1 MTKRYQSRGSI
12 STRITRLVKMSTLGA
27 KIAAAYVTHKSRA
40 IFSNASRK
48 EELNREF
55 EIKSATQV
63 VETLGQMRG
72 VMMKLGQ
79 MAGYLDDGIPEN
91 VKQTL
96 GTLWNSVPPMSRELA
111 RSTLETQIQA
121 PLEDVFSS
129 FDLDPIAAASIGQ
142 VHRAITKSGKA
153 VAVKIQYP
161 DAASTMAADL
171 ANSDSLSRVIGLAFP
186 NIDTKRVVREIKAR
200 MLEELNY
207 EIEARNQ
214 QLFYDYYR
222 GHPFIHIP
230 EVYPE
235 LSNKHLLVS
244 ELVTGASYDEALMWS
259 AEERNLAAE
268 TIYRF
273 VFRSL
278 YRIAAFNGDPHP
290 GNYIFHKGGRVTFL
304 DFGLT
309 KVFQP
314 AHLFVFESMIKTMVL
329 DPSPDEF
336 RRVIESAGLIPPDS
350 PLSTSDIADYF
361 RHFYA
366 FLTSEDDYELS
377 SEYASATFRHT
388 FDVSSTIAK
397 YIDVPEYFVIIQRI
411 NLGLYAVLARLGA
424 KANWRKIAEE
434 IWPFVNG
441 PPATP
446 LGELERKW
454 LEETG
459 KQKY

>member
-1 MTKRYQSRGSI
+1 MRKYQSRRTLH
-12 STRITRLVKMSTLGA
+12 TRIQRLFKMSTLGA
-27 KIAAAYVTHKSRA
+27 KIAAAYVTHRSKTVFA
-40 IFSNASRK
+40 KASRR

-63 VETLGQMRG
+63 AQTLGQMRG

-79 MAGYLDDGIPEN
+79 MAGYLDDGVPEN
-91 VKQTL
+91 VKTAL
-96 GTLWNSVPPMSRELA
+96 GALWHNVPPMSHDLTRKTIEKELG
-111 RSTLETQIQA
+111 S
-121 PLEDVFSS
+121 PLEQVFSS
-129 FDLDPIAAASIGQ
+129 FDPDPIAAASIGQ
-142 VHRAITKSGKA
+142 VHRAITKSGLA

-161 DAASTMAADL
+161 DAATTMAADL
-171 ANSDSLSRVIGLAFP
+171 ANTDAMSRIIGLAFP
-186 NIDTKRVVREIKAR
+186 SIDTKRVVTEIKER
-200 MLEELNY
+200 MLEELDY

-214 QLFYDYYR
+214 QLFYNYYK

-230 EVYPE
+230 KVYTD
-235 LSNKHLLVS
+235 LSNKRLLVS
-244 ELVTGASYDEALMWS
+244 ELVSGSTFEEALQWPS
-259 AEERNLAAE
+259 SERNLAAE

-329 DPSPDEF
+329 EPDPDGF
-336 RRVIESAGLIPPDS
+336 RNVIESAGLIPPDS
-350 PLSTSDIADYF
+350 PLETAEIADYF
-361 RHFYA
+361 HHFYA
-366 FLTSEDDYELS
+366 FLVSEDEFELS

-388 FDVSSTIAK
+388 FDISSSIAK

-411 NLGLYAVLARLGA
+411 NLGLYALLARLGA
-424 KANWRKIAEE
+424 KANWRRIAEE
-434 IWPFVNG
+434 IWPFVSG

-446 LGELERKW
+446 LGELEHRW
-454 LEETG
+454 LRESG
-459 KQKY
+459 KLN

>member
-1 MTKRYQSRGSI
+1 MTNASAKKGSLA
-12 STRITRLVKMSTLGA
+12 TRFKRLVKVSTLTA
-27 KIAAAYVTHKSRA
+27 KIAATYLTLKSRA
-40 IFSNASRK
+40 VLSSASRK

-55 EIKSATQV
+55 EIKSANQV

-91 VKQTL
+91 VKATL
-96 GTLWNSVPPMSRELA
+96 GTLYNRVPPMTRELTERTIEIELGA
-111 RSTLETQIQA
+111 SL
-121 PLEDVFSS
+121 DGVFRS

-142 VHRAITKSGKA
+142 VHRAITKSGNA

-161 DAASTMAADL
+161 DAAPTMAADL
-171 ANSDSLSRVIGLAFP
+171 ANTDAMSRIIGLAFP
-186 NIDTKRVVREIKAR
+186 NMDTKRVVSEIRER
-200 MLEELNY
+200 MLEELDY

-214 QLFYDYYR
+214 SLFYNYYQ

-230 EVYPE
+230 RLYPE
-235 LSNKHLLVS
+235 LSTKRLLVT
-244 ELVTGASYDEALMWS
+244 ELVSGSSFDEVVNWPS
-259 AEERNLAAE
+259 QERNLAAE

-273 VFRSL
+273 VFGSL

-290 GNYIFHKGGRVTFL
+290 GNYIFHKAGRVTFL

-314 AHLFVFESMIKTMVL
+314 AHLFVFESMIKSIL
-329 DPSPDEF
+329 IEPDANAF
-336 RRVIESAGLIPPDS
+336 RKVIETAGLIPPDS
-350 PLSTSDIADYF
+350 PLATSEIVEYF
-361 RHFYA
+361 EHFYA
-366 FLTSEDDYELS
+366 FLTSEYEVELS
-377 SEYASATFRHT
+377 SEFASAIFRHT
-388 FDVSSTIAK
+388 FDMSSRISK

-411 NLGLYAVLARLGA
+411 NLGLYALLARLRA

-434 IWPFVNG
+434 IWTFVQG

-446 LGELERKW
+446 MGELEQKW
-454 LEETG
+454 LRDTG
-459 KQKY
+459 KRA

>member
-1 MTKRYQSRGSI
+1 MRRTGTLKGSLR
-12 STRITRLVKMSTLGA
+12 TRFNRLAKMSTLTA
-27 KIAAAYVTHKSRA
+27 RIAATYLTFKSRT

-55 EIKSATQV
+55 EIKSANQV

-91 VKQTL
+91 VKATL
-96 GTLWNSVPPMSRELA
+96 GTLYNSVPPMTRELA
-111 RSTLETQIQA
+111 ERTIEIELGA
-121 PLEDVFSS
+121 PLDSVFAS

-142 VHRAITKSGKA
+142 VHRAITKSGNA

-171 ANSDSLSRVIGLAFP
+171 ANTDAMSRIIGLAFP
-186 NIDTKRVVREIKAR
+186 NIDTKRVVTEIRER
-200 MLEELNY
+200 MLEELDY
-207 EIEARNQ
+207 QIEARNQ
-214 QLFYDYYR
+214 ELFHNYYR

-230 EVYPE
+230 RIYPE
-235 LSNKHLLVS
+235 LSTKRLLVT
-244 ELVTGASYDEALMWS
+244 ELVTGSSFDEALTWP
-259 AEERNLAAE
+259 ATERNLAAE
-268 TIYRF
+268 TIFRF
-273 VFRSL
+273 VFGSL

-290 GNYIFHKGGRVTFL
+290 GNYIFHKAGKVTFL

-314 AHLFVFESMIKTMVL
+314 AHLFVFESMIRTIL
-329 DPSPDEF
+329 IEPNPDEF
-336 RRVIESAGLIPPDS
+336 RKVIESAGLIPPDS
-350 PLSTSDIADYF
+350 PLATSEIVEYF
-361 RHFYA
+361 EHFYA
-366 FLTSEDDYELS
+366 FLTSEEEVELS
-377 SEYASATFRHT
+377 SEFASAIFRHT
-388 FDVSSTIAK
+388 FDVSSRISK

-411 NLGLYAVLARLGA
+411 NLGLYALLARLGA

-434 IWPFVNG
+434 IWTFIQG

-446 LGELERKW
+446 MGELEQKW
-454 LEETG
+454 LRDTG
-459 KQKY
+459 KRDF